1 MFTETES
8 KSVYE
13 RLIRILENSKIAWI
27 IPQIQEEINRGEIII
42 KSIKDV
48 QLKENLK
55 SEFSIDNIS
64 KDKVSISQAY
74 SQSERLQ
81 ILIKAIE
88 EVLIINDIKKTIFS
102 NFKDIKLEV
111 QNIEFLDDDNE
122 AVPIETIGNEQ
133 IQSEKTLIDK
143 LQELLTTLKKE
154 I

>member
-1 MFTETES
+1 
-8 KSVYE
+8 
-13 RLIRILENSKIAWI
+13 
-27 IPQIQEEINRGEIII
+27 
-42 KSIKDV
+42 
-48 QLKENLK
+48 LK